1 MSKELSGSLS
11 DDRLPFLREGC
22 SCACIFDKK
31 CYNREG
37 FAFLIKGKEVI
48 VMQLLVLV
56 LNKIELLEELLSQL
70 SQGGI
75 HGATILQSTGMAT
88 TLAHSEEDVPM
99 FRTLSKILNP
109 DREESRTVLMVLK
122 KDQVDTAKKIINDV
136 TGGISKPNTG
146 ILFALPIDF
155 VEGMVEE

>member
-1 MSKELSGSLS
+1 
-11 DDRLPFLREGC
+11 
-22 SCACIFDKK
+22 
-31 CYNREG
+31 
-37 FAFLIKGKEVI
+37 
-48 VMQLLVLV
+48 MQLLVLV

-70 SQGGI
+70 SLGGI

-122 KDQVDTAKKIINDV
+122 KEQVDTAKKIINDV